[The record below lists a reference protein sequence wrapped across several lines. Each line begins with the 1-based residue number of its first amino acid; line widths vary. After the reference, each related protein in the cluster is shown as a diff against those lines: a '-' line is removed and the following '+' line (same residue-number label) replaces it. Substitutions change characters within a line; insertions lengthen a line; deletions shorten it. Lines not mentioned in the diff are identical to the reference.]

1 MSRTLLGVWERAG
14 HPRAYGDI
22 TGRSF
27 STTSMPRERTNARAM
42 AFARGV
48 AWGSRSVRTA
58 WARAS
63 SSTFGSVGSHG
74 DRSLMVWPPLRQQ
87 PREHPQ
93 LDAQVGFGVLSEAV
107 PIEHGDPILIDVWGA
122 MQIERRLFVHSAHSF
137 PSVRARIS
145 RAILRDAFVHT
156 ASSKSDA
163 GISATND
170 ASRSYTVR
178 SAMKAQASRSASTA
192 FCTRVSRR
200 VAVMSN
206 VACPLNSYS
215 AAAISS
221 RRVIPLASATA
232 RRCGGSRRWPAPL
245 AA

>member
-107 PIEHGDPILIDVWGA
+107 PIEHGDPMLIDVWGA

-137 PSVRARIS
+137 PSVRARM
-145 RAILRDAFVHT
+145 AA
-156 ASSKSDA
+156 
-163 GISATND
+163 SATRAASWHD
-170 ASRSYTVR
+170 PQHVLVAMLVSAARYPSRSRMTRAAV
-178 SAMKAQASRSASTA
+178 SALASAVAHPCRVASRSASTA

-215 AAAISS
+215 AAAIS
-221 RRVIPLASATA
+221 
-232 RRCGGSRRWPAPL
+232 
-245 AA
+245 